1 MSRKMPRYRENKV
14 EFQEN
19 NLTLLDRLQQHTE
32 AQQIKVIAR
41 SISHCLTRTPETLP
55 HKRENYLDKTRPPRM

>member
-19 NLTLLDRLQQHTE
+19 NLTLLDSAPAAH
-32 AQQIKVIAR
+32 R
-41 SISHCLTRTPETLP
+41 SSTNQSDRTINQPL
-55 HKRENYLDKTRPPRM
+55 LDSNAGNITT